1 MFNKKNLILI
11 IILAALALGAY
22 LYTGQYQRWQT
33 KKQTADSANWLAAVD
48 VNLVNKIEVAD
59 ADGKTYALKKDNN
72 VWLTEPDNWPTEKII
87 MDALEEKLANL
98 IKADLEI
105 ASFNPDNKDSFE
117 TGESGLRVKLSQ
129 DNKAVGE
136 FILGKV
142 ASDYGST
149 YLGRE
154 GDERTYRAPITFVR
168 AFDVESWRD
177 RTILN
182 LSTSGIDA
190 VTWQYQAQTIAI
202 NNLPDKRGETYWH
215 ASSTLLRLSKE
226 KVEGFLNS
234 VTKLEAS
241 DIPEQNIAGA
251 GLDKPTLGLRLMG
264 QGIDETLILGSK
276 KEQTSEYFVQKQ
288 SSGQIFLI
296 GEEQKKEL
304 EKRMQ
309 DLQ

>member
-1 MFNKKNLILI
+1 MFMKKNLILI

-22 LYTGQYQRWQT
+22 LYVGPYQRWQT

-48 VNLVNKIEVAD
+48 INLVNKIEVAD
-59 ADGKTYALKKDNN
+59 ADGKTYALKKENN
-72 VWLTEPDNWPTEKII
+72 IWLTEPDNWPTEKII

-98 IKADLEI
+98 IKADLAI
-105 ASFNPDNKDSFE
+105 ASFNPENKKNFATDE
-117 TGESGLRVKLSQ
+117 TGLRVKLSQ
-129 DNKAVGE
+129 DSNPVGE

-149 YLGRE
+149 YFGRE

-168 AFDVESWRD
+168 AFDVVSWRD
-177 RTILN
+177 RTIFN

-190 VTWQYQAQTIAI
+190 ITWQYPAQTIAI

-215 ASSTLLRLSKE
+215 ASSTLLRLGKE

-241 DIPEQNIAGA
+241 DIPDQTATST
-251 GLDKPTLGLRLMG
+251 GLAKPALQLRLMG
-264 QGIDETLILGSK
+264 PGVDELLILGDK
-276 KEQTSEYFVQKQ
+276 KDKSSEYFVQKQ

-304 EKRMQ
+304 EKKIQ